1 MNLQLPG
8 IVRGDSE
15 ESGWSLR
22 GFNRLF
28 DGVTVAYGWTV
39 GKLPRVSVIVL
50 LVYDGLL
57 GLTQWRLGSVSAG
70 FHPEKE
76 IGKALIPALVF
87 SETYLY
93 ANFCIDVPG
102 RRCNGEST
110 IEGDGAGAGVD
121 TRWHK

>member
-76 IGKALIPALVF
+76 IGKAL
-87 SETYLY
+87 Y
-93 ANFCIDVPG
+93 
-102 RRCNGEST
+102 RRLRSFELIYMRTS
-110 IEGDGAGAGVD
+110 V
-121 TRWHK
+121 